1 MGFLKEAKLL
11 IIANVSKDD
20 DAPSLK
26 YRASLI
32 ANTEGNGKKRVK
44 IAVPPKYL
52 NNLLWSLEKPLINC
66 KVEVSLQWI

>member
-52 NNLLWSLEKPLINC
+52 NNLL
-66 KVEVSLQWI
+66 